1 MLKKFIGYIM
11 QSVAGMI
18 GISIYVLADTFFIS
32 VQSGTDGLAVLNLIL
47 PVYGVMYA
55 IGAMIGIGS
64 ATRYR
69 LNRAKGEASDRYFG
83 QSLEWNLLFSV
94 PFMLCG
100 LLAAKPLMELIGADE
115 RLTALGIPYL
125 RIVLSGAPFF
135 MCNYTFT
142 AFARNDH
149 APAVAMWASIA
160 GSMFNIVFDYVLMFP
175 MGMGFAGAALAT
187 ALSPVVTMA
196 VCSVHFRSRRSQ
208 VTVRFTKLSASG
220 LVSCC
225 KLGISAFVGE
235 ISSAVITIVFNMLI
249 LGLAGNVGVAAY
261 GVAANISMVGM
272 CIFNGLAQG
281 TQPMIS
287 DCYGKGQQD
296 MVKKLLTGALAI
308 CGALELLMVAAIW
321 LWTDG
326 MVGIFNTEQDLKLLA
341 YAHTGLRLYGL
352 GFLAA
357 GINILLAAYFSAVD
371 HARPA
376 IVGSVLRGAVAITIC
391 AIVLSR
397 IFGLN
402 GVWLSFL
409 CSEVITLAVIGVL
422 AKLEKQKVPEKR
434 NGITE

>member
-18 GISIYVLADTFFIS
+18 GISVYVLADTFFIS

-47 PVYGVMYA
+47 PVYGAIYA

-69 LNRAKGEASDRYFG
+69 LSRARGEASDRYFG
-83 QSLEWNLLFSV
+83 QSLEWSFLCSL
-94 PFMLCG
+94 PFILCG
-100 LLAAKPLMELIGADE
+100 LLAVKPFLGLLGADE
-115 RLTALGIPYL
+115 GLTVLGIPYL
-125 RIVLSGAPFF
+125 RIVLFGAPFF

-175 MGMGFAGAALAT
+175 LGMGFAGAALAT

-196 VCSVHFRSRRSQ
+196 VCSIHFRSRKCQ
-208 VTVRFTKLSASG
+208 VAVRFTKPSVSH

-225 KLGISAFVGE
+225 KLGVSAFVGE

-261 GVAANISMVGM
+261 GVAANISLVGM

-287 DCYGKGQQD
+287 DCYGKGQRD
-296 MVKKLLTGALAI
+296 MVKKLLAWALVI
-308 CGALELLMVAAIW
+308 CGVLELLMVAGIW
-321 LWTDG
+321 LWTDE
-326 MVGIFNTEQDLKLLA
+326 MVGIFNTEQDLQLLA

-376 IVGSVLRGAVAITIC
+376 IVGSVLRGAVAITAC
-391 AIVLSR
+391 AVVLSR

-409 CSEVITLAVIGVL
+409 CSEVITLAVILVL
-422 AKLEKQKVPEKR
+422 ARMEKR
-434 NGITE
+434 

>member
-18 GISIYVLADTFFIS
+18 GISVYVLADTFFIS

-47 PVYGVMYA
+47 PVYGVIYA

-69 LNRAKGEASDRYFG
+69 LSRARGEASDRYFG
-83 QSLEWNLLFSV
+83 QSLEWSFLCSL
-94 PFMLCG
+94 PFILCG
-100 LLAAKPLMELIGADE
+100 LLAVKPLLGLLGADE
-115 RLTALGIPYL
+115 GLTALGIPYL
-125 RIVLSGAPFF
+125 RIVLFGAPFF

-175 MGMGFAGAALAT
+175 LGMGFAGAALAT

-196 VCSVHFRSRRSQ
+196 VCSIHFRSRKCQ
-208 VTVRFTKLSASG
+208 VAVRFTKPSVSH

-225 KLGISAFVGE
+225 KLGVSAFVGE

-261 GVAANISMVGM
+261 GVAANISLVGM

-287 DCYGKGQQD
+287 DCYGKGQRD
-296 MVKKLLTGALAI
+296 MVKKLLTWALVI
-308 CGALELLMVAAIW
+308 CGVLELLMVAGIW
-321 LWTDG
+321 LWTDE
-326 MVGIFNTEQDLKLLA
+326 MVGIFNTEQDLQLLA

-376 IVGSVLRGAVAITIC
+376 IVGSVLRGAVAITVC
-391 AIVLSR
+391 AVVLSR

-409 CSEVITLAVIGVL
+409 CSEVITLAVILVL
-422 AKLEKQKVPEKR
+422 ARMETR
-434 NGITE
+434 